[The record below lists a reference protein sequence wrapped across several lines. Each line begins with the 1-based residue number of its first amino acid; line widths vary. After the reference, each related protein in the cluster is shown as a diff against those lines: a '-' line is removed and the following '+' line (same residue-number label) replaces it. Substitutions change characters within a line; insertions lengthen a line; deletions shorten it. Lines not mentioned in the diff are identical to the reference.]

1 MANIS
6 NIKIFVVEDEKVF
19 QEMLVFHIED
29 QLGYE
34 VEAFSDGA
42 QLLLNLYKNPDI
54 VLLDYHLE
62 DQSGLE
68 VLKQIKAIN
77 PEIHVLLVSGQKNI
91 PVAVDI
97 LKYGAFDYVVKNDKV
112 FEVIT
117 EKIQLMANISESLRL
132 YKRKKIAR
140 TFVLSVVSF
149 LVSSIVLVKLLA

>member
-1 MANIS
+1 MTNIP

-19 QEMLVFHIED
+19 QEMLVFHIAD
-29 QLGYE
+29 HLGYE

-42 QLLLNLYKNPDI
+42 QLMLNLYKNPDI

-77 PEIHVLLVSGQKNI
+77 PDIHVLLVSGQKNI
-91 PVAVDI
+91 PIAVDI
-97 LKYGAFDYVVKNDKV
+97 LKYGAFDYVVKNDQV

-117 EKIQLMANISESLRL
+117 EKIKVMAQISESLRL
-132 YKRKKIAR
+132 YKRKKIAK
-140 TFVLSVVSF
+140 TFVFSVITF
-149 LVSSIVLVKLLA
+149 LVSSFVLLKLLY